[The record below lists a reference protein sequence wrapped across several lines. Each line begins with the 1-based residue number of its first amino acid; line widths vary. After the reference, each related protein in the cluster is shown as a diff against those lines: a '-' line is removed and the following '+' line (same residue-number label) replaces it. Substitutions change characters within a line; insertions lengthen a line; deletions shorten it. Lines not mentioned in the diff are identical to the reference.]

1 MASVNKVIIVGH
13 LGKDVDLRFTAAGDA
28 IANLSVATSE
38 SWKDKESGQ
47 KKEVTEWHRCSC
59 FGKLAEICGQYLK
72 KGAQVYIEGSLRTR
86 KWTDK
91 DGQERYTT
99 EIKCDQ
105 MKMLGSR
112 PDGQRNTDTGSDE
125 GYAPPPTKDKPKP
138 SFDDLGDDIPF

>member
-13 LGKDVDLRFTAAGDA
+13 LGNDVELRYTAAGDA

-38 SWKDKESGQ
+38 SWKDKNTGE
-47 KKEVTEWHRCSC
+47 KKEQTEWHRCSC
-59 FGKLAEICGQYLK
+59 FGKLAEICSQYLK
-72 KGAQVYIEGSLRTR
+72 KGSQVYVEGSMRTR

-99 EIKCDQ
+99 EIRCDD

-112 PDGQRNTDTGSDE
+112 SESGEEPNQQQQ
-125 GYAPPPTKDKPKP
+125 AKPKP
-138 SFDDLGDDIPF
+138 SFYSLESDIPF